1 MLQTLTL
8 AFIWLRAREIT
19 ITNQNKSYYKGR
31 KEKNQKQSRLD
42 KKQEQTIF
50 AMHSDFRYHNENS
63 VIAKIE
69 NFSMHSNFHYD
80 SENSSVAKFWHSSSL
95 FHCFLRLLF
104 PLHYSISS
112 SFDILHSRLAEID
125 KNTYEIDGNQPD
137 FVMIGL
143 TRRFGFQ
150 FLQKLQ
156 KQPRNAI
163 SRIIGTLMCK
173 LG

>member
-1 MLQTLTL
+1 MI
-8 AFIWLRAREIT
+8 ANMIA
-19 ITNQNKSYYKGR
+19 K
-31 KEKNQKQSRLD
+31 
-42 KKQEQTIF
+42 
-50 AMHSDFRYHNENS
+50 FRYHKENS

-69 NFSMHSNFHYD
+69 IFAMHSNFRYD
-80 SENSSVAKFWHSSSL
+80 SENSSIVIFWHYSSL

-143 TRRFGFQ
+143 TQRFGFQ
-150 FLQKLQ
+150 FLKKLQ
-156 KQPRNAI
+156 KQPQNAI
-163 SRIIGTLMCK
+163 GRIIGTLMCK
-173 LG
+173 SG

>member
-1 MLQTLTL
+1 MIAKFLYYS
-8 AFIWLRAREIT
+8 E
-19 ITNQNKSYYKGR
+19 KSVIAII
-31 KEKNQKQSRLD
+31 E
-42 KKQEQTIF
+42 IF
-50 AMHSDFRYHNENS
+50 AMHSNFR
-63 VIAKIE
+63 
-69 NFSMHSNFHYD
+69 YD
-80 SENSSVAKFWHSSSL
+80 SENSSVANFGTVPHWLL
-95 FHCFLRLLF
+95 FHCFFLRLLF
-104 PLHYSISS
+104 PLLYSISS

-125 KNTYEIDGNQPD
+125 RKPYEIDGNQPD

-163 SRIIGTLMCK
+163 RRIVGTRTCQ

>member
-1 MLQTLTL
+1 MIAKFL
-8 AFIWLRAREIT
+8 
-19 ITNQNKSYYKGR
+19 
-31 KEKNQKQSRLD
+31 
-42 KKQEQTIF
+42 
-50 AMHSDFRYHNENS
+50 YHRENS

-69 NFSMHSNFHYD
+69 NFAMHSNFRYD
-80 SENSSVAKFWHSSSL
+80 SENSSIAKFWHCSSL

-104 PLHYSISS
+104 PLLYSISS

-125 KNTYEIDGNQPD
+125 RKPYEIDGNQPD

-156 KQPRNAI
+156 KQPWNAI
-163 SRIIGTLMCK
+163 RRIVGTRTCQ

>member
-1 MLQTLTL
+1 MRKTKNGVVSIKNRSRQFSLCTMIF
-8 AFIWLRAREIT
+8 AIIAKIT
-19 ITNQNKSYYKGR
+19 GIAKIQ
-31 KEKNQKQSRLD
+31 
-42 KKQEQTIF
+42 IF
-50 AMHSDFRYHNENS
+50 AMHSNFRYHSENS

-69 NFSMHSNFHYD
+69 IFAMHSNFRYD
-80 SENSSVAKFWHSSSL
+80 SKNSNVAKFLHCSSL

-112 SFDILHSRLAEID
+112 CFDILHSWLAEID
-125 KNTYEIDGNQPD
+125 RKPYEIDGNQPD

-156 KQPRNAI
+156 K
-163 SRIIGTLMCK
+163 
-173 LG
+173 